1 MSRLDTPDSF
11 HAEAKYQGRCQ
22 HPNCKRPLSKR
33 WHAHHVV
40 YEQIVMRHR
49 PELKYDPRNAMRLC
63 NPKCHLDLQHGQQD
77 PVPMSVVRDETIE
90 FAVEVIGE
98 GQTINFFQRH
108 YGGAEE
114 DPRLI
119 ELERIWEAA

>member
-1 MSRLDTPDSF
+1 MTKIWTPGDF
-11 HAEAKYQGRCQ
+11 HSEARWQGKCQ
-22 HPNCKRPLSKR
+22 HPNCERPLSR
-33 WHAHHVV
+33 DWHAHHVV
-40 YEQIVMRHR
+40 YEQIVMRYS

-63 NPKCHLDLQHGQQD
+63 NPVCHFDRQHNAGD
-77 PVPMSVVRDETIE
+77 RVPMSVVRDETIA

-98 GQTINFFQRH
+98 GQTINFFQRY
-108 YGGAEE
+108 YGDGEE